1 MAPERP
7 YGAGGSGTDR
17 TGRGGTGRGRAGR
30 SRTPGPDRNRDR
42 VAFVRPLPHSIAS
55 SALPPAVLRT
65 PPSSSPRPGP
75 TDSIASPAAP
85 GPTRGLQVSGWVRA
99 PRVMGMDGGCG
110 GWMGAAGSVQQGS
123 LCSRYVWGGRMRA
136 AAFGEG
142 GPPWDVP
149 CGVRKKPGVGRGRKG
164 GGGVLMGLRLLAF
177 PRLLPLLSPSQRLWA
192 PFRCGSRV
200 RLLAAPRA
208 VVPGGGEMLPSQP
221 RDGGGYNPPCTPS
234 PLPHPLCPPS
244 TPCRPPPAP
253 GAPRTASPLRRALL
267 LHVGGRVLRRPP
279 RPPPP
284 AARHQQRRG
293 CMRARA
299 WRG

>member
-1 MAPERP
+1 
-7 YGAGGSGTDR
+7 
-17 TGRGGTGRGRAGR
+17 
-30 SRTPGPDRNRDR
+30 
-42 VAFVRPLPHSIAS
+42 
-55 SALPPAVLRT
+55 
-65 PPSSSPRPGP
+65 
-75 TDSIASPAAP
+75 
-85 GPTRGLQVSGWVRA
+85 
-99 PRVMGMDGGCG
+99 
-110 GWMGAAGSVQQGS
+110 MGAAGDGWG
-123 LCSRYVWGGRMRA
+123 LRGRSRSATGFPLLQVCVGWEDASSGVWGGGSA
-136 AAFGEG
+136 LGCPLWGAEEAWSWEGEE
-142 GPPWDVP
+142 
-149 CGVRKKPGVGRGRKG
+149 GR
-164 GGGVLMGLRLLAF
+164 GGVLMGLRLLAF
-177 PRLLPLLSPSQRLWA
+177 PHLLPLLSPSQRLWA

-208 VVPGGGEMLPSQP
+208 VVPGGGRCCRPSL
-221 RDGGGYNPPCTPS
+221 RMGGGYNPPCTPS

-284 AARHQQRRG
+284 AARDQQRRG